1 MPLIL
6 NAIIII
12 IILLNTQISLSTTLS
27 SFYADLALLS
37 ATNELVTLNLKHTPE
52 QSSLKTKMA
61 SISAMTSQP
70 KRRRN
75 VSQFSA
81 ASRKTALD
89 DAVSL
94 APSSVAGSDCEE
106 DDAYRQK
113 RSRNNAAVRRSRQR
127 SKGQAENAERHLI
140 ELRKENQNLAQR
152 EKQLKEE
159 LELLKEAFMQQ
170 MTDHL
175 QRSRAYDAVVN
186 AGNDDDDNN
195 NNDNNNNHD
204 NDDGATTMF
213 LNGDQL
219 CLATVVPAAV
229 QKGFPGSVTTVIP
242 ASTSGAIQKDDA
254 GGHVTSIGVTGVT
267 GVTGRGVTVDL
278 KKEKKFWRNN
288 SNQSTKDAFM

>member
-1 MPLIL
+1 M
-6 NAIIII
+6 
-12 IILLNTQISLSTTLS
+12 
-27 SFYADLALLS
+27 
-37 ATNELVTLNLKHTPE
+37 AT
-52 QSSLKTKMA
+52 
-61 SISAMTSQP
+61 ISAP

-94 APSSVAGSDCEE
+94 APSSVAGSDYEE

-140 ELRKENQNLAQR
+140 ELRKENRNLAQR

-186 AGNDDDDNN
+186 AGNDDDN
-195 NNDNNNNHD
+195 NNNNHD

-213 LNGDQL
+213 LSGDQL
-219 CLATVVPAAV
+219 CLATVIPAAV
-229 QKGFPGSVTTVIP
+229 QKGFSGNLATVIP
-242 ASTSGAIQKDDA
+242 ASTAGAIQKDDA
-254 GGHVTSIGVTGVT
+254 GGHMTSIGVTGVN

-288 SNQSTKDAFM
+288 SNQSTKDAYM